1 MGKIYTA
8 LGLMSGTSM
17 DGIDASIISSD
28 GDREYSV
35 IVDKYYKYDE
45 KFRDDLVHIRSK
57 ILTNE
62 DLTSFETEIETLER
76 ELTLLHA
83 NAANDIVKKNDLN
96 IDFIGF
102 HGHTLFHD
110 SKKKI
115 SKQIGD
121 GNLLSQLCKKDV
133 IYNFRQVDIENGGE
147 GAPLTPIFHNAIV
160 NKNLNNEFNKFD
172 SINILNIGGIANITK
187 TARWDNFYKS
197 TDMLQASDIGPGNC
211 MIDSWIRNNSNSMFD
226 NKGNIASYGKTD
238 SLILNQALENLNIL
252 PPYNKS
258 LDINDFDISFV
269 RGLNLENGASTL
281 SDLTAEI
288 ISNAIIHYSNSQN
301 SLSVVCGGGRKNIY
315 LMDMINK
322 KLSNYNNLKFFPIE
336 NFGIDGDYIE
346 SQAFAYLAIRSFL
359 NLPLSF
365 PKTTRCKFTLFWR
378 YFSFKLLI

>member
-35 IVDKYYKYDE
+35 IVDKYYKYGE
-45 KFRDDLVHIRSK
+45 KFRDDLSYIRSK

-62 DLTSFETEIETLER
+62 DLASFVTEIEALER

-83 NAANDIVKKNDLN
+83 NAANDIAEKNDLN

-133 IYNFRQVDIENGGE
+133 IYNFRQADIENGGE
-147 GAPLTPIFHNAIV
+147 GAPLAPIFHNAII
-160 NKNLNNEFNKFD
+160 NRNLISEFDKFD

-187 TARWDNFYKS
+187 TSRWDNFYKS
-197 TDMLQASDIGPGNC
+197 TDVLQASDIGPGNC
-211 MIDSWIRNNSNSMFD
+211 MIDSWIRNNSNSKFD
-226 NKGNIASYGKTD
+226 DKGNIASYGKTD

-288 ISNAIIHYSNSQN
+288 ISNAIIHYSDSQN
-301 SLSVVCGGGRKNIY
+301 SLNVVCGGGRKNIY

-336 NFGIDGDYIE
+336 NFGINGDYIE

-365 PKTTRCKFTLFWR
+365 PNTTGCKLPCTGGILAKN
-378 YFSFKLLI
+378 Y

>member
-17 DGIDASIISSD
+17 DGIDASVLTSD
-28 GDREYSV
+28 GHSEYSL
-35 IVDKYYKYDE
+35 IADKYYKYED
-45 KFRDDLVHIRSK
+45 KFRDELARIRSK

-62 DLTSFETEIETLER
+62 DLVSFGTEIAAIER

-83 NAANDIVKKNDLN
+83 SAANDLIKKNNLK

-121 GNLLSQLCKKDV
+121 GNLLSQLCKKNV
-133 IYNFRQVDIENGGE
+133 IFNFRKADIENGGE
-147 GAPLTPIFHNAIV
+147 GAPLTPIFHNAVV
-160 NKNLNNEFNKFD
+160 NKNLNKEFNKFD
-172 SINILNIGGIANITK
+172 SINILNIGGIANITR
-187 TARWDNFYKS
+187 TAKWEKFYRS
-197 TDMLQASDIGPGNC
+197 PDILQASDIGPGNC
-211 MIDSWIRNNSNSMFD
+211 MIDSWIRNNSNSIFD
-226 NKGNIASYGKTD
+226 NKGKIASYGKTD

-301 SLSVVCGGGRKNIY
+301 SLNVVCGGGRKNIY

-336 NFGIDGDYIE
+336 KFGIDGDYIE

-365 PKTTRCKFTLFWR
+365 PKTTRCKLPSKGGIIASN
-378 YFSFKLLI
+378 Y

>member
-1 MGKIYTA
+1 MGKTYTA

-28 GDREYSV
+28 GDKEYSV
-35 IVDKYYKYDE
+35 IVDKYYKYDL
-45 KFRDDLVHIRSK
+45 KFRDDLVRIRSK

-62 DLTSFETEIETLER
+62 DLTYFKSEIGTLER

-83 NAANDIVKKNDLN
+83 NAANDIAKKNDLN

-102 HGHTLFHD
+102 HGHTMFHD

-160 NKNLNNEFNKFD
+160 NKNLNNQFDKFE
-172 SINILNIGGIANITK
+172 SINILNLGGIANITK
-187 TARWDNFYKS
+187 TVRWDNFYKS
-197 TDMLQASDIGPGNC
+197 PDMLQASDIGPGNC

-226 NKGNIASYGKTD
+226 NKGKIASHGKTD
-238 SLILNQALENLNIL
+238 ILILNQALENLNIL

-281 SDLTAEI
+281 SDLTAEM
-288 ISNAIIHYSNSQN
+288 ISKAIIHFSNSQN
-301 SLSVVCGGGRKNIY
+301 SLNIVCGGGRKNIY
-315 LMDMINK
+315 IMDMINK
-322 KLSNYNNLKFFPIE
+322 KLSNYNNLKFFTIE
-336 NFGIDGDYIE
+336 NFGINGDYIE

-365 PKTTRCKFTLFWR
+365 PTTTRCALPCSGGILASN
-378 YFSFKLLI
+378 Y

>member
-28 GDREYSV
+28 GDKEYSV
-35 IVDKYYKYDE
+35 IVDKYYKYDL
-45 KFRDDLVHIRSK
+45 KFRDDLARIRSK

-62 DLTSFETEIETLER
+62 DLTSFQTEIGTLER

-83 NAANDIVKKNDLN
+83 NAANDIAKINDLN

-110 SKKKI
+110 SRKKI

-121 GNLLSQLCKKDV
+121 GDLLSQLCKKDV

-160 NKNLNNEFNKFD
+160 NKNLNNEFDKFD

-197 TDMLQASDIGPGNC
+197 PEILQASDIGPGNC
-211 MIDSWIRNNSNSMFD
+211 MIDSWIRNNSNNMFD
-226 NKGNIASYGKTD
+226 NRGNLASYGKTD
-238 SLILNQALENLNIL
+238 SLILNQALENLNIS

-288 ISNAIIHYSNSQN
+288 ISNAIIHFSNSKN
-301 SLSVVCGGGRKNIY
+301 SLSLVCGGGRKNIY
-315 LMDMINK
+315 LMDVINK
-322 KLSNYNNLKFFPIE
+322 KLSNYNNLKLIPIE
-336 NFGIDGDYIE
+336 KLGIDGDYIE

-365 PKTTRCKFTLFWR
+365 PKTTRCRLPCTGGILASN
-378 YFSFKLLI
+378 Y

>member
-28 GDREYSV
+28 GVMEYSV
-35 IVDKYYKYDE
+35 IVNKYYKYDE
-45 KFRDDLVHIRSK
+45 KFRNNLLHIRSK

-62 DLTSFETEIETLER
+62 DLTSFKTEIETLER
-76 ELTLLHA
+76 ELTILHA
-83 NAANDIVKKNDLN
+83 NVANDIVKKNDLN

-102 HGHTLFHD
+102 HGHTIFHD

-160 NKNLNNEFNKFD
+160 NKNLKYEFNKFD
-172 SINILNIGGIANITK
+172 SINILNIGGITNITK
-187 TARWDNFYKS
+187 TVRWDKFYKS
-197 TDMLQASDIGPGNC
+197 PDMLQASDIGPGNC
-211 MIDSWIRNNSNSMFD
+211 MIDSWITNNSNSIYD
-226 NKGNIASYGKTD
+226 DKGNLASYGKTD
-238 SLILNQALENLNIL
+238 ILILNQALENLHIL

-288 ISNAIIHYSNSQN
+288 ISNAIIHFSNSQN

-315 LMDMINK
+315 LMNMINK
-322 KLSNYNNLKFFPIE
+322 KLFNFNNLKFFPIE
-336 NFGIDGDYIE
+336 NFGIDGDFIE

-365 PKTTRCKFTLFWR
+365 PKTTRCMQPCSGGILVSN
-378 YFSFKLLI
+378 Y

>member
-28 GDREYSV
+28 GDKEYSV

-45 KFRDDLVHIRSK
+45 KFRDDLVRIRSK

-62 DLTSFETEIETLER
+62 DLTYFENEIGTLER

-83 NAANDIVKKNDLN
+83 NAANDVAKKNDLN

-147 GAPLTPIFHNAIV
+147 GAPLTPIYHNAIV
-160 NKNLNNEFNKFD
+160 NKNLNNEFDNFD

-197 TDMLQASDIGPGNC
+197 PDILQASDIGPGNC

-288 ISNAIIHYSNSQN
+288 ISNAIIHFSNSQN

-322 KLSNYNNLKFFPIE
+322 KLFNFNNLKFFPIE
-336 NFGIDGDYIE
+336 NFGIDGDFIE

-365 PKTTRCKFTLFWR
+365 PKTTRCLR
-378 YFSFKLLI
+378 PCSGGILVSNY

>member
-35 IVDKYYKYDE
+35 IVNKYYKYDE

-62 DLTSFETEIETLER
+62 DLTSFQTEIKALER

-160 NKNLNNEFNKFD
+160 NKNLKNEFNKFD

-211 MIDSWIRNNSNSMFD
+211 MIDSWIRNNSTNMFD
-226 NKGNIASYGKTD
+226 NKGNIASCGKTD

-252 PPYNKS
+252 PPYNES

-288 ISNAIIHYSNSQN
+288 ISNAIIHYSDSQN
-301 SLSVVCGGGRKNIY
+301 SLNVVCGGGRKNIY

-336 NFGIDGDYIE
+336 NFGINGDYIE

-365 PKTTRCKFTLFWR
+365 PNTTGCKLPCTGGILAKN
-378 YFSFKLLI
+378 Y

>member
-8 LGLMSGTSM
+8 IGLMSGTSM

-62 DLTSFETEIETLER
+62 DLTSFQTEIKALER

-160 NKNLNNEFNKFD
+160 NKNLKNEFNKFD

-226 NKGNIASYGKTD
+226 DKGNIASYGKTD

-281 SDLTAEI
+281 SDLTTEI
-288 ISNAIIHYSNSQN
+288 ISNAIVYYSDSQN
-301 SLSVVCGGGRKNIY
+301 SLNVVCGGGRKNIY

-336 NFGIDGDYIE
+336 NFGINGDYIE

-365 PKTTRCKFTLFWR
+365 PNTTGCKLPCTGGILAKN
-378 YFSFKLLI
+378 Y